1 MAESGSRWERW
12 TRWKCAAPSSLR
24 SMNCFFFPCARHGGG
39 CERVVSRSAQESRLL
54 GRRER
59 RTMSR
64 RAQILVARAAP
75 LHNLFWAR
83 VCFVPRRLP
92 LRRHSQSINHLL
104 TILRQCHLSLTH
116 AVYGARLARL
126 PSIAPS
132 LSNSQSKCPPP
143 SLPTTRDPP
152 AQCTH
157 PPTDRPTECDVL
169 PAPFPHVLAS
179 APLALPAFLSLALP
193 AA

>member
-75 LHNLFWAR
+75 LHNLFWATA
-83 VCFVPRRLP
+83 
-92 LRRHSQSINHLL
+92 SQTPL
-104 TILRQCHLSLTH
+104 TINQSSPHNSTPVPPLSHTRSLWR
-116 AVYGARLARL
+116 ALSAAAIDRPL
-126 PSIAPS
+126 PCP
-132 LSNSQSKCPPP
+132 LSKQMSSSFPPHNP
-143 SLPTTRDPP
+143 RDPP